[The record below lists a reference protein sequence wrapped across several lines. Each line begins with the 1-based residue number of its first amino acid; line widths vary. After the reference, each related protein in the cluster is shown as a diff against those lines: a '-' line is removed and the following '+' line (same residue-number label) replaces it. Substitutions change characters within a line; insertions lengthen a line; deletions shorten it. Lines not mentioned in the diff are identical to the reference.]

1 MKTVITA
8 ASCVLLSLTAL
19 TSFSQEKKIPIN
31 EPDYGKP
38 RLFSD
43 LPQKMSMDVV
53 SLEPLFRLTVGN
65 SVSVQLTN
73 EFILQG
79 VVVSTSDINDAAL
92 KSVVVRST
100 NRQGAIFTFTKTT
113 RPDGSFAYIGRMMSR
128 NNGDAYEMALENGTY
143 VLQKKNLYDLISE

>member
-8 ASCVLLSLTAL
+8 ACCVLLSLTAL

-43 LPQKMSMDVV
+43 LPQKMTMDVV
-53 SLEPLFRLTVGN
+53 SLEPLFRFTVGN
-65 SVSVQLTN
+65 SVSVQLTS
-73 EFILQG
+73 EFVLQG
-79 VVVSTSDINDAAL
+79 VVVSTSDINDASV

-113 RPDGSFAYIGRMMSR
+113 RTDGSFAYIGRMMSR

-143 VLQKKNLYDLISE
+143 ILQKKNLYDLISE